1 MNQRQQQIVGSC
13 LDSFERGSQTTEQLR
28 SSFDDLMEAHAG
40 RQDLLYLQAAESAL
54 HSKVIGM
61 NMLIDG
67 NYADEPEVAGQ
78 WPFAD
83 DAWPY
88 ETVIDAINDGWRVIS
103 FPNMALSLDEN
114 RTYGLGFEF
123 EFEFEFILEKWR

>member
-1 MNQRQQQIVGSC
+1 MNQRQQQIIREC
-13 LDSFERGSQTTEQLR
+13 LDEFEGGTLTKEQLQV
-28 SSFDDLMEAHAG
+28 SLDDLVGANVR
-40 RQDLLYLQAAESAL
+40 RQDLLYLQSAESGL

-61 NMLIDG
+61 NMLVDG
-67 NYADEPEVAGQ
+67 QYADEPEVEGR

-83 DAWPY
+83 GGWPY

-103 FPNMALSLDEN
+103 FPNMALNLDEN

-123 EFEFEFILEKWR
+123 ILEKWQ

>member
-1 MNQRQQQIVGSC
+1 MNQQRQQIVRSC
-13 LDSFERGSQTTEQLR
+13 LDSFERGSLTKEQLQ
-28 SSFDDLMEAHAG
+28 SSFDELMEADAG

-67 NYADEPEVAGQ
+67 KYADEPEAAGQ

-83 DAWPY
+83 DGWPY

-123 EFEFEFILEKWR
+123 ILEKWR